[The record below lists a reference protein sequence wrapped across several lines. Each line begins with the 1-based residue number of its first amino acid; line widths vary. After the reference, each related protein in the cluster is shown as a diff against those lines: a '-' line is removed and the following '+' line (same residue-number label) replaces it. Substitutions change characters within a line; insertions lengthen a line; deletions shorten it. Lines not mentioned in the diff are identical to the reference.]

1 MTEVVKFRPEE
12 INEAI
17 EGLDGLRDI
26 IAPVLRRINGDGMGE
41 QDAQQFIRQ
50 LTMAKHAL
58 IAMGGFLEAEMKM
71 VQASS
76 NDPLDE
82 EQLREM
88 DGEPVYLDL
97 GDDSEWVLVRLN
109 GYDVWFTHK
118 NTICVPAKLAFDLG
132 VEAYRYKPTVRPAK
146 GGPAC
151 DAEGL
156 HEGRTDLRD

>member
-1 MTEVVKFRPEE
+1 MTEIVKFRPEE
-12 INEAI
+12 IDEAI

-26 IAPVLRRINGDGMGE
+26 IAPVLRHINGDGMGE

-50 LTMAKHAL
+50 LTLAKHAL

-88 DGEPVYLDL
+88 EGDPVYLDS
-97 GDDSEWVLVRLN
+97 GDAGEWALVRLK
-109 GYDVWFTHK
+109 GYDVWFTTK
-118 NTICVPAKLAFDLG
+118 NTICSPAKMAFDLG
-132 VEAYRYKPTVRPAK
+132 VKVRRYKPTPCPPK
-146 GGPAC
+146 GGP
-151 DAEGL
+151 GL
-156 HEGRTDLRD
+156 